1 MLSMSLQ
8 FHLNS
13 ILTSEFQKTMQT
25 SCPYA
30 RINKNKDEA
39 DKLLEARED
48 SWWWSQ
54 KLWKLSLHFLYNYF
68 YTTGGIFFTIEIV
81 LIISFFEN
89 RPWYLC

>member
-13 ILTSEFQKTMQT
+13 IPTSEFQKTMQK

-30 RINKNKDEA
+30 SINKNKDEA
-39 DKLLEARED
+39 DKLLEAHEG

-54 KLWKLSLHFLYNYF
+54 KLWKLSVHVLYNYF
-68 YTTGGIFFTIEIV
+68 YTTGGVFF
-81 LIISFFEN
+81 LL
-89 RPWYLC
+89 R